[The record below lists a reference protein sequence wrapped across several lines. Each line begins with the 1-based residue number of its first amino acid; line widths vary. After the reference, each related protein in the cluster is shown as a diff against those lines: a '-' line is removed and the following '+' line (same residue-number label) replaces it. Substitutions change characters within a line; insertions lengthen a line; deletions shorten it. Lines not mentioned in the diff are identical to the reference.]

1 MNKKLKFWNCGASID
16 VTTNKF
22 IEFEFIIDKDFSNY
36 FEYTIKWSR
45 KGDHAGFRYSIGL
58 FKFFFEFNFADK
70 RHWNWD
76 ENRWFEPKEEL
87 INSHPVI
94 ITDYS

>member
-58 FKFFFEFNFADK
+58 FKFFLNSILPIKDIGIGMK
-70 RHWNWD
+70 IVGLNLKK
-76 ENRWFEPKEEL
+76 NLL
-87 INSHPVI
+87 IL
-94 ITDYS
+94 TQ